1 MSLITGT
8 LLQRLLAGVFLLT
21 VPAVVWAHSPF
32 AGDRQEQLAAILSA
46 LALLVL
52 WLLWWRGARRQ
63 PPGRGRW
70 WLFQSAMV
78 LCVVATLG
86 PLDHWAETNAAAHMT
101 QHMLFMVVVAPLW
114 VLSKPLPQMVAGGG
128 YWLLA
133 VASPL
138 LKLARYPMWMAYLHG
153 AIIWFWHI
161 PFFYLLALE
170 NPWWH
175 LVEHVLFL
183 VTAGLFWWAVL
194 HGPVRNRPMGLVA
207 LLLTL
212 MHTGFLGAIL
222 TFAGV
227 SLYGADRALAS
238 QQLAGLIM
246 WVPGAVPYIS
256 AAIWLAF
263 RWSRPT
269 DTRPDE
275 DAGQG
280 ADRVLSGVD
289 HTTGQHQETGS

>member
-1 MSLITGT
+1 MTISP
-8 LLQRLLAGVFLLT
+8 LLRGVLAGAILLALPT
-21 VPAVVWAHSPF
+21 VVSAHSPF

-46 LALLVL
+46 LVLGTL
-52 WLLWWRGARRQ
+52 WLMWWRGARQQ
-63 PPGRGRW
+63 PPGRRRW

-86 PLDHWAETNAAAHMT
+86 PLDDWAETNTAAHMT
-101 QHMLFMVVVAPLW
+101 QHMLFMVVIAPLW
-114 VLSKPLPQMVAGGG
+114 VLSKPLPQMVAGSGR
-128 YWLLA
+128 WLLP
-133 VASPL
+133 VATPL
-138 LKLARYPMWMAYLHG
+138 LKLARHPMWMAYLHG
-153 AIIWFWHI
+153 AVIWFWHI

-175 LVEHVLFL
+175 VVEHTLFL

-194 HGPVRNRPMGLVA
+194 HGPARHRHMGLVA

-222 TFAGV
+222 TFSGV
-227 SLYGADRALAS
+227 SLYGEERALAS

-246 WVPGAVPYIS
+246 WVPGAAPYIT

-263 RWSRPT
+263 RWSRSLEGT
-269 DTRPDE
+269 AEVGDGDGR
-275 DAGQG
+275 AGNDPYKVSSEAG
-280 ADRVLSGVD
+280 NTSN
-289 HTTGQHQETGS
+289 